1 MNSDN
6 ATKKSVRASFTVE
19 AALVLPIFIYAI
31 VAIAYFLQIF
41 LLQEYLQNA
50 ITETGYFSAKYAYI
64 YEYLLNY
71 DDTKEKDSNK
81 DKSAIESGMDA
92 IIAKAIDSSYYKIKL
107 QEYLDLNI
115 INESC
120 IKEGFSG
127 IHTYLSSYMAEE
139 DAIDIVITYDIKLP
153 LLFIPLD
160 TVSMVQRVRMR
171 GWSGHRVEAKNG
183 PPDTSEDE
191 EDGKQQEEIVYITE
205 TGTVYHLTKECSH
218 LKLSI
223 QKSTF
228 GQLEVLRNESGGKYK
243 KCSLCGNK
251 GLSGGDCVYITDDG
265 DRYHCNL
272 SCSGLKRTIIE
283 IYLSEVGSKRPCQRC
298 GSR

>member
-1 MNSDN
+1 MKSDN
-6 ATKKSVRASFTVE
+6 AIKRRIRASFTVE

-31 VAIAYFLQIF
+31 IAFIYFIQIF

-50 ITETGYFSAKYAYI
+50 ITETGYFSAKYAYV
-64 YEYLLNY
+64 YDYLLNY
-71 DDTKEKDSNK
+71 DGTKEKDGNK
-81 DKSAIESGMDA
+81 DKSTLESGVDA
-92 IIAKAIDSSYYKIKL
+92 IIARTIDSSYYKIKL
-107 QEYLDLNI
+107 QDYLDLNI

-127 IHTYLSSYMAEE
+127 IQTYLSSYMAEE

-160 TVSMVQRVRMR
+160 KVSMAQRVRMR
-171 GWSGHRVEAKNG
+171 GWSGHRVEAKK
-183 PPDTSEDE
+183 DSKDASEGE
-191 EDGKQQEEIVYITE
+191 EDNEQQEKKVYITE

-223 QKSTF
+223 QKASY
-228 GQLEVLRNESGGKYK
+228 GQLDMLRNASGGRYK
-243 KCSLCGNK
+243 ACSLCGNK
-251 GLSGGDCVYITDDG
+251 GLSETDCIYITDDG

-272 SCSGLKRTIIE
+272 NCSGLKRTIIE
-283 IYLSEVGSKRPCQRC
+283 ISLSEVGGRRPCKRC
-298 GSR
+298 GN

>member
-1 MNSDN
+1 MNSEY
-6 ATKKSVRASFTVE
+6 AIKKSVRASFTVE
-19 AALVLPIFIYAI
+19 AALVLPIFIYVI
-31 VAIAYFLQIF
+31 IAFVYLLQIF
-41 LLQEYLQNA
+41 LLQEYLQNG

-71 DDTKEKDSNK
+71 DDTNEKNSNK
-81 DKSAIESGMDA
+81 DKSTIESGMDA
-92 IIAKAIDSSYYKIKL
+92 IIARAIDSSYYKIKL

-120 IKEGFSG
+120 VRGGFSG

-160 TVSMVQRVRMR
+160 KISMAQRVRMR
-171 GWSGHRVEAKNG
+171 GWSGHQVEAKKGSPN
-183 PPDTSEDE
+183 DSDEDE
-191 EDGKQQEEIVYITE
+191 EQQDEIVYITE

-223 QKSTF
+223 QKTTF
-228 GQLEVLRNESGGKYK
+228 GQLERLRNESGGKYK
-243 KCSLCGNK
+243 ECSLCGKNV
-251 GLSGGDCVYITDDG
+251 LSGGDCVYITDDG
-265 DRYHCNL
+265 DKYHGNL
-272 SCSGLKRTIIE
+272 GCSGLKRTIIE
-283 IYLSEVGSKRPCQRC
+283 ISLSEVGSRRPCQRC
-298 GSR
+298 GSSN